1 MLLLLRLQQ
10 NKKMPREFTSQV
22 EEVRAT
28 QDPYS
33 TGEYEL
39 MEFAPQD
46 KSKTLDYRI
55 AHELL
60 PEEKGS
66 VSNKD

>member
-1 MLLLLRLQQ
+1 
-10 NKKMPREFTSQV
+10 MPRKYTSQV
-22 EEVRAT
+22 DEVRAT

-39 MEFAPQD
+39 MEMRPQD

-60 PEEKGS
+60 PEKKRE

>member
-1 MLLLLRLQQ
+1 MFSLQQ

-22 EEVRAT
+22 EEVRST

-46 KSKTLDYRI
+46 KSKTLEYKI

-66 VSNKD
+66 IPN